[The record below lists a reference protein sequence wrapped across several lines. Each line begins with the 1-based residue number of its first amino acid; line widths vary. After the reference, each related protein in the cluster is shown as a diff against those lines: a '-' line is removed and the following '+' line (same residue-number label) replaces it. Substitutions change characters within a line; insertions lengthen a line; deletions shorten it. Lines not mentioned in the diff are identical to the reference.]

1 MTKLTLI
8 IPIKEGQAQGN
19 SLEKKMQQL
28 PETAC
33 HNTIAIPGGQ
43 LDLLYK
49 HHIVGVLQYY
59 VHITTAESPKAL
71 DQYSTTAAVFKA
83 YISLVCE

>member
-1 MTKLTLI
+1 MAKLTLI

-19 SLEKKMQQL
+19 SLEKAMQQL

-49 HHIVGVLQYY
+49 RHIVGVLQSFCMLSILQQQR
-59 VHITTAESPKAL
+59 VPRP
-71 DQYSTTAAVFKA
+71 
-83 YISLVCE
+83 